1 MIPIA
6 TEKYMAFMWGKKL
19 VSIES
24 IQFRNSSLKNLL
36 KNLYEDKF
44 KYSQKHYGDQLQ
56 VLKQKEI
63 YPYKYMNSFERLHK
77 TKLLCKRETSIAR
90 WKMSILMLEVMSML
104 GKLGFTWN
112 KEYRRCSW
120 FLFKEWYFFSG
131 CFWWVKNKCLK
142 YFKLDPSHYF
152 SSPGWR

>member
-44 KYSQKHYGDQLQ
+44 KYSQKYYGDQLQ

-90 WKMSILMLEVMSML
+90 
-104 GKLGFTWN
+104 
-112 KEYRRCSW
+112 
-120 FLFKEWYFFSG
+120 
-131 CFWWVKNKCLK
+131 
-142 YFKLDPSHYF
+142 
-152 SSPGWR
+152 